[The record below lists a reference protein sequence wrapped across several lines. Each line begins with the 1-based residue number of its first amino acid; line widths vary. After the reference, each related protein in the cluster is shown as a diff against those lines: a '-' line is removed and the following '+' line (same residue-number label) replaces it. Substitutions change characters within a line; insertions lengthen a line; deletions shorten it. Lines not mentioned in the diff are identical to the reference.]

1 MAGPSSK
8 IEYRI
13 SAQDRAGRAL
23 VKYVMATSYM
33 EARTKG
39 REWVA
44 RNGAELLKVEK
55 KRTFVYKARRGDKL
69 ITGTQTAYSRAEV
82 VAALKRIG
90 YQVQSVYT
98 PFSVKFAAPPSE
110 IVGFV
115 SQSAKLLE
123 QKLPF
128 NEVLILMADN
138 IRNKALNQCIRD
150 IMNDLRNG
158 MDSREAFLRQAP
170 VLGYHNALLLGIATK
185 SGDVAAIFRSVAQ
198 LVERRAE
205 FSKGLKSTLLM
216 PAVTAVT
223 LVGAIIFYALYLV
236 PDMMDML
243 GPMMSEIPPVTAFTL
258 DASEFVKNNYAWLI
272 GLVIAMTAGFYG
284 WLASANGRLQFDRYI
299 IRVPYIG
306 NILRNTSVEIFTRV
320 LGIIYTSA
328 GENIEAMQVAADA
341 SGNLWFAR
349 QIRTVASP
357 MMLTQGVEL
366 GRALSST
373 DFLPEMALSRFRT
386 AAETGSVKVTAQ
398 QLADYY
404 ETENSFAMKNLVSMI
419 ELGVTVLIM
428 GSLVFLTLLSS
439 ETASIDTSRIGTG

>member
-1 MAGPSSK
+1 MARVAQK
-8 IEYRI
+8 TEYRI

-23 VKYVMATSYM
+23 VKYVMATSYF
-33 EARTKG
+33 EARSKG

-44 RNGAELLKVEK
+44 RNGGSLAKVDK
-55 KRTFVYKARRGDKL
+55 KRTFVYKARKGDKL
-69 ITGTQTAYSRAEV
+69 ITGTQSAYTRAEV
-82 VAALKRIG
+82 TAALKRIG

-98 PFSVKFAAPPSE
+98 PISFKFAAPE
-110 IVGFV
+110 TDVVGFV

-138 IRNKALNQCIRD
+138 IKNKTLNQAIRD

-158 MDSREAFLRQAP
+158 MDSREAFLRQTS
-170 VLGYHNALLLGIATK
+170 VFGFHTALLLGIATK
-185 SGDVAAIFRSVAQ
+185 SGDVAAIFRSVAA

-205 FSKGLKSTLLM
+205 FSKGLKSALLM
-216 PAVTAVT
+216 PAVTALT
-223 LVGAIIFYALYLV
+223 LVAAIIFYALYLV
-236 PDMMDML
+236 PQMMDML
-243 GPMMSEIPPVTAFTL
+243 GPMMEKIPPVTKFTL
-258 DASEFVKNNYAWLI
+258 DTSAYVKVNYPWIIALTVAAI
-272 GLVIAMTAGFYG
+272 GGFYG
-284 WLASANGRLQFDRYI
+284 WLMTENGRLQFDRYVVKI
-299 IRVPYIG
+299 PYVG
-306 NILRNTSVEIFTRV
+306 TILKNTSVEIFTRV

-328 GENIEAMQVAADA
+328 GENIEAMQIAADA
-341 SGNLWFAR
+341 SGNSWFAR
-349 QIRTVASP
+349 QIRTVAAP

-366 GRALSST
+366 GRALGST

-419 ELGVTVLIM
+419 ELAVTMLIM

-439 ETASIDTSRIGTG
+439 ETAGIDVNRVG

>member
-1 MAGPSSK
+1 MSRIPTK
-8 IEYRI
+8 VEYRV

-33 EARTKG
+33 EARSKG
-39 REWVA
+39 REWTS
-44 RNGAELLKVEK
+44 RNGAQLLKVEK
-55 KRTFVYKARRGDKL
+55 KRTFVYKARRGDRL
-69 ITGTQTAYSRAEV
+69 ITGTQSAYSRAEV
-82 VAALKRIG
+82 TAALKRIG

-98 PFSVKFAAPPSE
+98 PFSIKFAAPATD

-128 NEVLILMADN
+128 NEVLVLMADN
-138 IRNKALNQCIRD
+138 IKNKALNQCIRD
-150 IMNDLRNG
+150 VMNDLRNG
-158 MDSREAFLRQAP
+158 MDSREAFLRQSQ
-170 VLGYHNALLLGIATK
+170 VLGFHTALLLGIATK

-198 LVERRAE
+198 LVERQAE
-205 FSKGLKSTLLM
+205 FSKGLKSALLM
-216 PAVTAVT
+216 PAVTALT
-223 LVGAIIFYALYLV
+223 LAGAIIFYALFLV
-236 PDMMDML
+236 PQMMDML

-258 DASEFVKNNYAWLI
+258 DASAFIKENYTWLTGIILAIVGGFYAWL
-272 GLVIAMTAGFYG
+272 TTP
-284 WLASANGRLQFDRYI
+284 NGSLQFDRYI
-299 IRVPYIG
+299 VKVPYVG
-306 NILRNTSVEIFTRV
+306 TILKNTSVELFTRV
-320 LGIIYTSA
+320 LSIIYTSA

-366 GRALSST
+366 GRALAAT

-386 AAETGSVKVTAQ
+386 AAETGSVKTTAQ
-398 QLADYY
+398 NLADYY

-419 ELGVTVLIM
+419 ELGVTIIIM

-439 ETASIDTSRIGTG
+439 ETAGIDVNKVG

>member
-1 MAGPSSK
+1 MARIPTK
-8 IEYRI
+8 VEYRI
-13 SAQDRAGRAL
+13 SAQDRAGRSM

-33 EARTKG
+33 EARSKG
-39 REWVA
+39 REWVS
-44 RNGAELLKVEK
+44 RNGAQLQKVEK

-82 VAALKRIG
+82 TAALKRIG

-98 PFSVKFAAPPSE
+98 PFSIKFSAPATD

-128 NEVLILMADN
+128 NEVLVLMADN
-138 IRNKALNQCIRD
+138 IKNKALNQCIRD
-150 IMNDLRNG
+150 VMNDLRNG
-158 MDSREAFLRQAP
+158 MDSREAFLRQSQ
-170 VLGYHNALLLGIATK
+170 VLGYHTALLLGIATK

-198 LVERRAE
+198 LVERQAE
-205 FSKGLKSTLLM
+205 FSKGLKSALLM
-216 PAVTAVT
+216 PAITALT
-223 LVGAIIFYALYLV
+223 LAGAIIFYAMYLV
-236 PDMMDML
+236 PQMMDML

-258 DASEFVKNNYAWLI
+258 DASAYIKENYAWLAGI
-272 GLVIAMTAGFYG
+272 FLAALAGFYS
-284 WLASANGRLQFDRYI
+284 WLSTANGRLQFDRYI
-299 IRVPYIG
+299 VRVPYIG
-306 NILRNTSVEIFTRV
+306 TILKNTSVELFTRV

-341 SGNLWFAR
+341 SGNLWFSR

-366 GRALSST
+366 GRALAAT

-386 AAETGSVKVTAQ
+386 AAETGSVKTTAQ
-398 QLADYY
+398 NLADYY
-404 ETENSFAMKNLVSMI
+404 ETENSFAMKNLVSLI
-419 ELGVTVLIM
+419 ELGVTIVIM
-428 GSLVFLTLLSS
+428 ASLVFLTLLSS
-439 ETASIDTSRIGTG
+439 ETAGIDVNKVGVG

>member
-1 MAGPSSK
+1 MA
-8 IEYRI
+8 RI
-13 SAQDRAGRAL
+13 PTKVEFRVSAQDRAGRAL

-33 EARTKG
+33 EARSKG

-44 RNGAELLKVEK
+44 RNGAQLLKVEK

-82 VAALKRIG
+82 TAALKRIG

-98 PFSVKFAAPPSE
+98 PISIKFSAPSSD

-128 NEVLILMADN
+128 NEVLVLMADN
-138 IRNKALNQCIRD
+138 IKNKALNQSIRD

-170 VLGYHNALLLGIATK
+170 VLGYHTALLLGIATK
-185 SGDVAAIFRSVAQ
+185 SGDVAGIFRSVAQ

-205 FSKGLKSTLLM
+205 FSKGLKSVLIM

-223 LVGAIIFYALYLV
+223 LVGAIVFYAMYLV
-236 PDMMDML
+236 PQMMDML

-258 DASEFVKNNYAWLI
+258 DASDFLKANYGWLI
-272 GLVIAMTAGFYG
+272 GLFAAALGGFYA
-284 WLASANGRLQFDRYI
+284 WLATANGRLQFDRFI
-299 IRVPYIG
+299 VKVPYVG
-306 NILRNTSVEIFTRV
+306 TILKNTSVEIFTRV

-328 GENIEAMQVAADA
+328 GENIEAMQVASDA

-366 GRALSST
+366 GRALAAT
-373 DFLPEMALSRFRT
+373 EFLPEMALSRFRT

-419 ELGVTVLIM
+419 ELGVTILIM

-439 ETASIDTSRIGTG
+439 ETASIDTSKIGVG

>member
-1 MAGPSSK
+1 MARAATKS
-8 IEYRI
+8 EYRI

-23 VKYVMATSYM
+23 VKYVMAMSYF
-33 EARTKG
+33 EARSKG
-39 REWVA
+39 REWVT
-44 RNGAELLKVEK
+44 RNGGALVKVDK
-55 KRTFVYKARRGDKL
+55 KRTFVYKARKGDKL
-69 ITGTQTAYSRAEV
+69 ITGTQSAYTRAEV
-82 VAALKRIG
+82 TAALKRIG

-98 PFSVKFAAPPSE
+98 PLSFKFSAPSTDV
-110 IVGFV
+110 VGFV

-138 IRNKALNQCIRD
+138 IKNKTLNQALRD

-158 MDSREAFLRQAP
+158 MDSREAFLRQTTAF
-170 VLGYHNALLLGIATK
+170 GFHTALLLGIATK
-185 SGDVAAIFRSVAQ
+185 SGDVAAIFRSVSL

-205 FSKGLKSTLLM
+205 FSKGLKSAMLL
-216 PAVTAVT
+216 PAVTALT
-223 LVGAIIFYALYLV
+223 LVAAIVFYALYLV
-236 PDMMDML
+236 PQMMEML
-243 GPMMSEIPPVTAFTL
+243 GPMMSKIPPVTKFTL
-258 DASEFVKNNYAWLI
+258 EASDFVKGNYPWMIGLTIAMVAGLYAWLS
-272 GLVIAMTAGFYG
+272 
-284 WLASANGRLQFDRYI
+284 SANGRLQFDRFI
-299 IRVPYIG
+299 VKVPLVG
-306 NILRNTSVEIFTRV
+306 TILKNTSVEIFTRV

-328 GENIEAMQVAADA
+328 GENIEAMQIAADA
-341 SGNLWFAR
+341 SGNTWFSR
-349 QIRTVASP
+349 QIRTVAAP

-404 ETENSFAMKNLVSMI
+404 ETENSFAMKNMVSLI
-419 ELGVTVLIM
+419 ELAVTMLIM

-439 ETASIDTSRIGTG
+439 ETAGIDVNKVG

>member
-1 MAGPSSK
+1 M
-8 IEYRI
+8 
-13 SAQDRAGRAL
+13 
-23 VKYVMATSYM
+23 VKYVMATSYL

-39 REWVA
+39 RDWVA
-44 RNGAELLKVEK
+44 KNGAELLKVEK

-98 PFSVKFAAPPSE
+98 PFSFKFSAPASD

-138 IRNKALNQCIRD
+138 IRNKALNQCLRD

-158 MDSREAFLRQAP
+158 MDSREAFLRQSQ
-170 VLGYHNALLLGIATK
+170 VLGYHTALLLGIATK
-185 SGDVAAIFRSVAQ
+185 SGDVAAIFRSVSQ

-205 FSKGLKSTLLM
+205 FSKGLKSALLL
-216 PAVTAVT
+216 PAVTALT
-223 LVGAIIFYALYLV
+223 LVAAIIFYALFLV
-236 PDMMDML
+236 PQMMDML
-243 GPMMSEIPPVTAFTL
+243 GPMMSEIPPVTKFTL
-258 DASEFVKNNYAWLI
+258 DASDFVKGNYGWLI
-272 GLVIAMTAGFYG
+272 GLTLALIASFYG
-284 WLASANGRLQFDRYI
+284 WLSTPNGRLQFDRFI
-299 IRVPYIG
+299 VKVPYVG

-341 SGNLWFAR
+341 SGNVWFSR
-349 QIRTVASP
+349 QIRVVAAP

-386 AAETGSVKVTAQ
+386 AAETGSVKSTAQ

-419 ELGVTVLIM
+419 ELGVTILIM

-439 ETASIDTSRIGTG
+439 ETAGIDVNKVGVG

>member
-1 MAGPSSK
+1 MAGLPTK
-8 IEYRI
+8 NEYRI

-39 REWVA
+39 REWVT
-44 RNGAELLKVEK
+44 RNGVQLAKVEK

-98 PFSVKFAAPPSE
+98 PFSFKFSAPASD

-123 QKLPF
+123 QKLTF
-128 NEVLILMADN
+128 NEVLVLMADN

-150 IMNDLRNG
+150 IMNDPRNG

-205 FSKGLKSTLLM
+205 FSKSLNSALLL
-216 PAVTAVT
+216 PAVTSVT
-223 LVGAIIFYALYLV
+223 LVAAIVFYALYLV
-236 PDMMDML
+236 PQMMDML
-243 GPMMSEIPPVTAFTL
+243 GPMMSEIPPVTRFTL
-258 DASEFVKNNYAWLI
+258 DSSAFVKANYGWLI
-272 GLVIAMTAGFYG
+272 GLFLAMLASFYG
-284 WLASANGRLQFDRYI
+284 WLSSANGRLQFDRYVVKI
-299 IRVPYIG
+299 PYVG
-306 NILRNTSVEIFTRV
+306 GILRNTSVEIFTRV

-341 SGNLWFAR
+341 SGNVWFSR
-349 QIRTVASP
+349 QIRTVAAP

-366 GRALSST
+366 GRALSAT

-419 ELGVTVLIM
+419 ELAVTIIIM

-439 ETASIDTSRIGTG
+439 ETASIDVNKVGAG